1 MEQSKSFQI
10 NKEDLKKILKGLA
23 IAMAG
28 AGVTYLVAIVDLIDV
43 GAYTPLWVAV
53 SSALINALRIWIQGQ
68 SQ

>member
-10 NKEDLKKILKGLA
+10 NKEDLKKIFKGLA

-28 AGVTYLVAIVDLIDV
+28 AGITYLMAIVDLIDV
-43 GAYTPLWVAV
+43 GAYTPIFVAV
-53 SSALINALRIWIQGQ
+53 SSALVNALRIWVQGQ

>member
-1 MEQSKSFQI
+1 MEQSKSFQL
-10 NKEDLKKILKGLA
+10 NKEDLKKILKGFA